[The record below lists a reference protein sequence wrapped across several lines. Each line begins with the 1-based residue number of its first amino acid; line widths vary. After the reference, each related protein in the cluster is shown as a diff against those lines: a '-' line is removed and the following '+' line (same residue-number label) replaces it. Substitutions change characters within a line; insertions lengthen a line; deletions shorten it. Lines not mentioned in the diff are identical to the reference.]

1 LVKMEQSYY
10 VFNLSFHFCPHC
22 SPMPIEQATLIDQ
35 LKHSVCFICTN
46 CLRRILGIDFLPI
59 LSPLS
64 SILSQSSMLDE
75 LSRPEHGDQSSMF
88 SKLGRAEHSD
98 QSSMFSELGRAKHS
112 DQSSMFS
119 ELGRPELSDQSSIL
133 DELFDKIS
141 RPKRS
146 AQPST
151 LDKPSIPSQL
161 SAYLSPKNMEDL
173 ANLGTIRKDQT
184 KKGKG
189 RGRKK
194 DSKVIN
200 GRIIKP

>member
-1 LVKMEQSYY
+1 
-10 VFNLSFHFCPHC
+10 
-22 SPMPIEQATLIDQ
+22 MPIEQAALIDQ

-64 SILSQSSMLDE
+64 SMLSQSSMLDE

-88 SKLGRAEHSD
+88 SELSRPELGDQFSMFSELSGPELSD
-98 QSSMFSELGRAKHS
+98 QSSMSSELS
-112 DQSSMFS
+112 
-119 ELGRPELSDQSSIL
+119 RPELSDQSSIL
-133 DELFDKIS
+133 DELFDEVS
-141 RPKRS
+141 RPEYSTQSSMIDEVSRPERS

-161 SAYLSPKNMEDL
+161 SAYLSPENIEDL

-184 KKGKG
+184 KKGKE

-194 DSKVIN
+194 GSKVIN
-200 GRIIKP
+200 GRVIKP